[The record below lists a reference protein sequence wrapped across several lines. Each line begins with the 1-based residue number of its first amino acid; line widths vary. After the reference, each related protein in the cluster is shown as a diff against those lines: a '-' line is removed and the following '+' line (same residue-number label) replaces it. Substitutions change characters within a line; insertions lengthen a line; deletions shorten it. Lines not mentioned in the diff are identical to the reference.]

1 MFELMV
7 AAKLFLTTPHE
18 IVGIDR
24 AKLEARFGKPV
35 GVGTDYVPSPTRGGA
50 KDNVVT
56 LDWPDL
62 RVRLHVS
69 SATNV
74 VSLLGVTTTADV
86 LKLDSPIHIGVDRG
100 TVLRELGGP
109 LYEDED
115 QLVYSL
121 KEDSDDLPNDT
132 VRFVFT
138 VGRST
143 ANFCDVSTN
152 PNDRR
157 FCNHDVPFQGIYKL
171 GWNYP
176 LP

>member
-18 IVGIDR
+18 NVGIDR

-35 GVGTDYVPSPTRGGA
+35 GIGTDYVPSPTRDGA
-50 KDNVVT
+50 KDKVVT

-62 RVRLHVS
+62 RVRLYVS
-69 SATNV
+69 SATSA

-86 LKLDSPIHIGVDRG
+86 LKHDSPIHIGVDRG

-109 LYEDED
+109 LYEDET
-115 QLVYSL
+115 QIVYSL
-121 KEDSDDLPNDT
+121 KEESDDLPNDT
-132 VRFVFT
+132 VRLVFKDDRV
-138 VGRST
+138 VGIDWT
-143 ANFCDVSTN
+143 
-152 PNDRR
+152 
-157 FCNHDVPFQGIYKL
+157 
-171 GWNYP
+171 YP